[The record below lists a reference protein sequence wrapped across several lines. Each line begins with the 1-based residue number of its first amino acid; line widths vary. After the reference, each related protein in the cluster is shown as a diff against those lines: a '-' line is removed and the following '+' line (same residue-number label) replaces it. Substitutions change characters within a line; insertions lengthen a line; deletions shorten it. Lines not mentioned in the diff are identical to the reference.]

1 MMDKSLNNKRDN
13 TMRTLLSVLAV
24 CFLTHAT
31 CYGQGFGGGGAGAVG
46 ANAAHQG
53 WYRFGNPSLHPS
65 QTQRNSP
72 YDNEIMGATGSA
84 VVTVKPESL
93 RLVFAVTADKETSQS
108 CADSI
113 KTAISNIRNSNVARK
128 IAAKDIV
135 EDFINVEPKY
145 TWAPRDVKVKFAEDE
160 GERDEDSNA
169 EETAALFG
177 ASKEDHA
184 ENDTAR
190 FLIEIPDGFRMQTN
204 LHVLCKDE
212 QQALDVMDA
221 AFKAGV
227 NDIISFDYWHSGI
240 DKYKKEVLKL
250 AIEEAK
256 AKADILLTVFDE
268 KPQLLNIHSEE
279 KISYPENLYR
289 TIAPDSTN
297 LLSGVPRSWRD
308 YAKIRSFRPRITFYT
323 GAKGYYDRSPI
334 RPAMHP
340 EIAVSSKVTLTY
352 GTPARD
358 ETMELER
365 LKANNAAI
373 SKKPAE

>member
-1 MMDKSLNNKRDN
+1 MK
-13 TMRTLLSVLAV
+13 TLLSVLAI
-24 CFLTHAT
+24 FLLTHAT
-31 CYGQGFGGGGAGAVG
+31 SYGQGFGGGGMGAAGV
-46 ANAAHQG
+46 NAAHQG
-53 WYRFGNPSLHPS
+53 WYGFGNQRLHQS
-65 QTQRNSP
+65 QTQHNSTN
-72 YDNEIMGATGSA
+72 DTELMGATGSA

-93 RLVFAVTADKETSQS
+93 RLVFAVTADEETSQS
-108 CADSI
+108 CAASI
-113 KTAISNIRNSNVARK
+113 KTAITNIRDSDVATQ
-128 IAAKDIV
+128 IAADDIV
-135 EDFINVEPKY
+135 EDFINVERKY
-145 TWAPRDVKVKFAEDE
+145 TWAPRDVKVKNAGDVGE
-160 GERDEDSNA
+160 GERDED
-169 EETAALFG
+169 
-177 ASKEDHA
+177 DD
-184 ENDTAR
+184 DTAR
-190 FLIEIPDGFRMQTN
+190 FLLEIPDGFRMQTN

-212 QQALDVMDA
+212 QQALDVMDV

-268 KPQLLNIHSEE
+268 KPQLLNIRSEE

-289 TIAPDSTN
+289 TIKPDSTN
-297 LLSGVPRSWRD
+297 LMSDVPRSWRD
-308 YAKIRSFRPRITFYT
+308 YARIRSFRPKITFYA
-323 GAKGYYDRSPI
+323 GAKGYHDRSPV

-365 LKANNAAI
+365 LKANSAAT
-373 SKKPAE
+373 SNKPAE